1 MERDVEKGE
10 GERVPAGETEGTG
23 GRGASVGAPKD
34 STALLIGDDE
44 TAPGAVDSHLIGA
57 KDRFSELGIPLI
69 SRCLAFQGLDI
80 DPYLRYALQVDVANV
95 MKELGELL
103 GLESSE
109 AGVSQ
114 SASRSQPALPKDVK
128 SFDAEGKVLRS
139 QFFFQVLCVVL
150 SCALVCIGF
159 MKSLGVYG
167 TGSLGRI
174 TASLCAKVCAVRR

>member
-23 GRGASVGAPKD
+23 GGASMGAPKD

-44 TAPGAVDSHLIGA
+44 TAPGA

-69 SRCLAFQGLDI
+69 SRRLGLKGLDI
-80 DPYLRYALQVDVANV
+80 DPYRRYALQVDVADM

-114 SASRSQPALPKDVK
+114 SASRSQPALLEDVE
-128 SFDAEGKVLRS
+128 SFDAEGKVLWS
-139 QFFFQVLCVVL
+139 QFFFPCCVWFCHVPW
-150 SCALVCIGF
+150 CV
-159 MKSLGVYG
+159 
-167 TGSLGRI
+167 
-174 TASLCAKVCAVRR
+174 